1 MSILSIVA
9 RAPDQGRVRDPH
21 RMVRIVAFAILCVA
35 LLPATASE
43 DLLSL
48 DETVAAATERAPMLL
63 ARDASRLAASEDL
76 ARADA
81 LPDATLTF
89 GVQNFP
95 IAGPDAFTVT
105 DDRMTMRRIGVVQ
118 ALPSRT
124 KRAARREAAE
134 ARLAEANALQAAT
147 VLEVRRA
154 AAKAWVA
161 LWAAEREHALLLEL
175 QEETSLAVRATRAR
189 LAGGQGSAS
198 DALAAR
204 STDLELENR
213 LDQAAARIEQAR
225 AALARW
231 LGVLPSAQ
239 TATPPD
245 FSRLPV
251 TEPGLL
257 ANLDRQGPLLAWDAR
272 EAAADAAL
280 AQARAEKRPD
290 WSIGAG
296 FAQRGAGASD
306 VVWLEVGVGL
316 PLFPRNR
323 QDRGIRARA
332 ADRDAVQASREDAR
346 RMQTETVRKAIAE
359 WVALGRQV
367 ERYREQLLP
376 LARDRTQIALA
387 AYSGGASLQDW
398 LDARRD
404 EIDARIDYADTLAA
418 WGQAWAGLAYLLPRE
433 TLP

>member
-1 MSILSIVA
+1 
-9 RAPDQGRVRDPH
+9 
-21 RMVRIVAFAILCVA
+21 
-35 LLPATASE
+35 
-43 DLLSL
+43 
-48 DETVAAATERAPMLL
+48 
-63 ARDASRLAASEDL
+63 
-76 ARADA
+76 
-81 LPDATLTF
+81 
-89 GVQNFP
+89 
-95 IAGPDAFTVT
+95 
-105 DDRMTMRRIGVVQ
+105 
-118 ALPSRT
+118 
-124 KRAARREAAE
+124 
-134 ARLAEANALQAAT
+134 
-147 VLEVRRA
+147 
-154 AAKAWVA
+154 
-161 LWAAEREHALLLEL
+161 
-175 QEETSLAVRATRAR
+175 VRATRAR

-204 STDLELENR
+204 GTDLALENR
-213 LDQAAARIEQAR
+213 LDQATARIGQAR

-231 LGVLPSAQ
+231 LGELPSAQ

-251 TEPGLL
+251 TEAGLL
-257 ANLDRQGPLLAWDAR
+257 ASLDRQGPLLAWDAR

-323 QDRGIRARA
+323 QDRGISARA

-346 RMQTETVRKAIAE
+346 RMQAESVRKAVAE
-359 WVALGRQV
+359 WAALGRQV

-418 WGQAWAGLAYLLPRE
+418 WGQAWAALAYLLPGE

>member
-1 MSILSIVA
+1 MSILSILA
-9 RAPDQGRVRDPH
+9 RAPDRRRVRDTH
-21 RMVRIVAFAILCVA
+21 RMVRIAAFAILCVA
-35 LLPATASE
+35 LLPATARE

-48 DETVAAATERAPMLL
+48 DETVAAATQRAPMLL
-63 ARDASRLAASEDL
+63 ARDALRLAASEEL

-81 LPDATLTF
+81 LPDPTLTF

-105 DDRMTMRRIGVVQ
+105 EDRMIMRRIGVVQ
-118 ALPSRT
+118 ALPSRA

-134 ARLAEANALQAAT
+134 ARLAEAEAVQVAT

-161 LWAAEREHALLLEL
+161 LWAAEREHVLLLEL
-175 QEETSLAVRATRAR
+175 QEQTSLAVRATRAR

-204 STDLELENR
+204 GTDLALENR
-213 LDQAAARIEQAR
+213 LDQATARIGQAR
-225 AALARW
+225 AALTRW
-231 LGVLPSAQ
+231 LGELPSAQ

-251 TEPGLL
+251 TEAGLL
-257 ANLDRQGPLLAWDAR
+257 ASLDRQGPLLAWDAR
-272 EAAADAAL
+272 EATADAAL

-346 RMQTETVRKAIAE
+346 RMQAETVRKAIAE

-418 WGQAWAGLAYLLPRE
+418 WGQAWAGLAYLLPGE
-433 TLP
+433 TLT